1 MVVTLLIAIVLLLL
15 AVLAIVAK
23 SKNTDSTSA
32 SDALNPRFDAAE
44 RSHERLERNVV
55 EQIGKNRTELLG
67 ATREGRKEL
76 SESVKAFGDTLNN
89 RLTQLTSSND
99 QKLEKIRETVESKLS
114 TLQKDNTKALEK
126 VRSTVDE
133 KLQGTL
139 EKRLGES
146 FKLISERLEKVHQG
160 LGEMQ
165 TLASGVGD
173 LKRVL
178 TNVKTR
184 GTWGEVQLEAL
195 LSQVLAPEQFS
206 KNIDTRGSGERVEF
220 VINLPGHGVHASDVV
235 WLPIDSKFPLED
247 YRRLVDAHEKA
258 DADATAA
265 SARAVEASIKA
276 SARTISDKYI
286 GPPRTTDFGIMYLPI
301 EGLYA
306 EVIQQ
311 PGLCEFLQREHRIS
325 LAGPTTLAALL
336 NSLQMGFRTLAIQQR
351 SSEVWQILSD
361 VKTQFGLFSEVLTKV
376 QKKLTQ
382 ASSSIDAASTRT
394 RVIERKLQDVEE
406 LPVSTSQDILGIT
419 SFDSGE
425 DDLAAD
431 DPRKTKES

>member
-1 MVVTLLIAIVLLLL
+1 MVEIFLIAIILLLL
-15 AVLAIVAK
+15 VVLALLAK
-23 SKNTDSTSA
+23 STNTDYSSTN
-32 SDALNPRFDAAE
+32 DALIQRFDSAD
-44 RSHERLERNVV
+44 RSQERLERNVV
-55 EQIGKNRTELLG
+55 EQIGKNRTELL
-67 ATREGRKEL
+67 AVTRDGRKEL
-76 SESVKAFGDTLNN
+76 SESVKAFGDTLHN
-89 RLTQLTSSND
+89 RLTQLTSAND
-99 QKLEKIRETVESKLS
+99 QKLEKIRETVESKL
-114 TLQKDNTKALEK
+114 TALQQDNSKALEK
-126 VRSTVDE
+126 VRNTVDE

-165 TLASGVGD
+165 SLASGVGD

-195 LSQVLAPEQFS
+195 LRQVLAPEQFS
-206 KNIDTRGSGERVEF
+206 KNVATLGSGDRVEF
-220 VINLPGHGVHASDVV
+220 VINLPGHSAQDNDVV

-247 YRRLVDAHEKA
+247 YRRLIDAHEKA
-258 DADATAA
+258 DAEAA
-265 SARAVEASIKA
+265 AKSSRAIEASIKG
-276 SARTISDKYI
+276 SARTIAEKYL

-311 PGLCEFLQREHRIS
+311 PGLCELLQREYRVS

-376 QKKLTQ
+376 QTKLNQ
-382 ASSSIDAASTRT
+382 ASTSIDAASVRT
-394 RVIERKLQDVEE
+394 RAIERKLKDVEE
-406 LPVSTSQDILGIT
+406 LPISTSEEILGI
-419 SFDSGE
+419 SSGDE
-425 DDLAAD
+425 SLSDETQKA
-431 DPRKTKES
+431 KEASR